1 MKSIVGTQPYTN
13 ITTSIEGW
21 LVLVRADLYLI
32 NLHHLYQCRRDHLTN
47 NPYRHSSHH
56 LHPQLFTQTSSYI
69 TSAITMCRSCEPQVK
84 QSQSTTPFIEKKM
97 RSSSSSSRRA
107 KPAFDDAPF
116 DKNGNCL
123 EHNDIQLAEPVVGK
137 DGKVLYKEVKLVS
150 SIVLLYRMRS
160 SLLFGYHIGFLSTY
174 SSSIHLLHSL

>member
-1 MKSIVGTQPYTN
+1 M
-13 ITTSIEGW
+13 
-21 LVLVRADLYLI
+21 LVSADLYLI
-32 NLHHLYQCRRDHLTN
+32 NLHHRFISVAVIISQIIHTGTHHTACILNSLHKRHL
-47 NPYRHSSHH
+47 
-56 LHPQLFTQTSSYI
+56 SSYI

-123 EHNDIQLAEPVVGK
+123 EHIDVQLAEPVVGK

-174 SSSIHLLHSL
+174 SSLIHLLHSL

>member
-1 MKSIVGTQPYTN
+1 
-13 ITTSIEGW
+13 
-21 LVLVRADLYLI
+21 
-32 NLHHLYQCRRDHLTN
+32 
-47 NPYRHSSHH
+47 
-56 LHPQLFTQTSSYI
+56 
-69 TSAITMCRSCEPQVK
+69 MCRSCEPQVK

-107 KPAFDDAPF
+107 KPAFDDATF

-150 SIVLLYRMRS
+150 SIVLL
-160 SLLFGYHIGFLSTY
+160 
-174 SSSIHLLHSL
+174 